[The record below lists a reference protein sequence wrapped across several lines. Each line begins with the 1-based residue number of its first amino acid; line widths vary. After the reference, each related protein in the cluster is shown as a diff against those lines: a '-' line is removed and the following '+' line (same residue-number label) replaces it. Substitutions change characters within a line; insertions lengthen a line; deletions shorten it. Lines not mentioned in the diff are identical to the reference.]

1 MHKVFWKI
9 VNLNLACSR
18 ISIAET
24 GVSISD
30 CRLCRLFKK
39 ASRSSQVQS
48 ECLGEML
55 PLQPQASEWAAVLS
69 TRRAPSKR
77 SWTPA
82 DKGIR
87 YRSGFT
93 KLAWYEFIRK
103 LMTKWPSGQ
112 VKNCQSLCLISSIL
126 ATKAFFWLWTQSQ
139 SVSKTVE
146 APFARSCKGKIYS
159 SIKIERASW
168 N

>member
-24 GVSISD
+24 GVSIS
-30 CRLCRLFKK
+30 KK
-39 ASRSSQVQS
+39 QVAQVRQS
-48 ECLGEML
+48 ECLGEMR